1 VLLISGTELGAA
13 EWDAEEEAAGVDAEW
28 MLDEDAA
35 GYEAEWMF
43 DEAGTDEEAAGVE
56 VG

>member
-1 VLLISGTELGAA
+1 
-13 EWDAEEEAAGVDAEW
+13 